1 MMPFGLKN
9 ARYTYQWMVT
19 IIFRDKIRSTVEVY
33 INDMVVKSKKDEM
46 HVTNLNETFEILRQ
60 HKLRLN
66 SNKCTL
72 GAGVK
77 KFLGYMITSR
87 GIEVNPDQIKV
98 IQQLTLPMIA
108 ALNRFVSRS
117 ANRCRP
123 FFQLLRKWKGF

>member
-1 MMPFGLKN
+1 
-9 ARYTYQWMVT
+9 MVT

-72 GAGVK
+72 GVGVR
-77 KFLGYMITSR
+77 KFLGYMIISR
-87 GIEVNPDQIKV
+87 GIEVNPDQIRV